1 MPWQR
6 IVVTEPIRDFFDHFT
21 DLSAANL
28 AYSTVYVTEM
38 MEHLSLASG
47 SSVPQDYGMAFTTG
61 QPLCRLTIVVRCRL
75 DEILATVIPQI
86 EHEMMCGACWHVLS
100 LNTFI
105 LLTHSGRSLVHVVRP
120 HRTTFSLPFA
130 DSPLPGA

>member
-6 IVVTEPIRDFFDHFT
+6 IVVTEPVRDFFDHFT
-21 DLSAANL
+21 DLSGANL

-38 MEHLSLASG
+38 MENLSLASG

-61 QPLCRLTIVVRCRL
+61 QPLCRLTIVVRCRF

-86 EHEMMCGACWHVLS
+86 EHEMMCGACWHVHGLIPA
-100 LNTFI
+100 T
-105 LLTHSGRSLVHVVRP
+105 LLTLGTRSLISYCALTSDDIRS
-120 HRTTFSLPFA
+120 SLSRSRVA
-130 DSPLPGA
+130 